1 MGLRPRNVR
10 EGDKVVVLYG
20 GSVLYV
26 FREVEGGRWRF
37 MGECYVEDWMFGE
50 EEATRG
56 VGDRT
61 ERVSYNIGS
70 WTFTA

>member
-1 MGLRPRNVR
+1 
-10 EGDKVVVLYG
+10 
-20 GSVLYV
+20 VLYV